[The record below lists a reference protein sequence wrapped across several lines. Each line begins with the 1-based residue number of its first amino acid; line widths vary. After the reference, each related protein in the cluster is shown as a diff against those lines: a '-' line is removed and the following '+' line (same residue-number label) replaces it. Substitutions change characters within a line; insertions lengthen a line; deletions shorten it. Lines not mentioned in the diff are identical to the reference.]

1 MNRMSI
7 AIRPDIGASARIVQ
21 YNRLRYANIL
31 INRPVLILVE
41 RGTKIL
47 RSGEE
52 EWVVPAGGC
61 IALAQGETFD
71 VVNAAEGEHAYE
83 ARWIAFEPE
92 TVGAFAAKA
101 GQGQPFP
108 RAFPIHGP
116 HKRFHDAFAD
126 CAQAI
131 TEPGGIPVEIA
142 RHRLDELL
150 LWLDLA
156 GGRFAPPRPP
166 GFSDRV
172 RDLISNEPNGDW
184 TSVRLCRLTGVSEA
198 TLRRKL
204 AAENWSLQSLL
215 IDVRMSIAMQL
226 LQSTDLS
233 ILRIAEAVGYESQ
246 SRFAV
251 RFRARFGFA
260 PSAIR
265 GHIRPD
271 PKISASSSPS
281 RHMDCPLP

>member
-1 MNRMSI
+1 MDRMNI

-41 RGTKIL
+41 RGPKIL
-47 RSGEE
+47 RNNEE
-52 EWVVPAGGC
+52 EWAVPAGGC

-71 VVNAAEGEHAYE
+71 VMNIAEGERAYE
-83 ARWIAFEPE
+83 ARWIAFEPD
-92 TVGAFAAKA
+92 TVSAFTGKS

-108 RAFPIHGP
+108 HAFPILSP
-116 HKRFHDAFAD
+116 HAGFYGAFTD
-126 CAQAI
+126 SAQAI
-131 TEPGGIPVEIA
+131 VEPGGIPDAIA
-142 RHRLDELL
+142 RHRLGELL

-156 GGRFAPPRPP
+156 GGRFALPRPA

-172 RDLISNEPNGDW
+172 RDLLSADPARDW
-184 TSVRLCRLTGVSEA
+184 ASARLCDALGVSEA

-204 AAENWSLQSLL
+204 AAEKWSFQSLL

-281 RHMDCPLP
+281 RHTDYPLP

>member
-1 MNRMSI
+1 MNI
-7 AIRPDIGASARIVQ
+7 AIRPEIGASARIVQ

-41 RGTKIL
+41 RGTKVL
-47 RSGEE
+47 RTGDE
-52 EWVVPAGGC
+52 EWIVPAGGC

-71 VVNAAEGEHAYE
+71 VINAAEGEAAYE

-92 TVGAFAAKA
+92 TVAAFAA
-101 GQGQPFP
+101 GSGTGRPFP
-108 RAFPIHGP
+108 RAFTVDRP
-116 HKRFHDAFAD
+116 HRSFHDAFAD

-131 TEPGGIPVEIA
+131 VEPDSIPAEIA
-142 RHRLDELL
+142 RHRLGELL

-156 GGRFAPPRPP
+156 GGRFALPRAA

-172 RDLISNEPNGDW
+172 RDLISAEPHADW
-184 TSVRLCRLTGVSEA
+184 TSADLCRALAVSEA

-204 AAENWSLQSLL
+204 SAENWSFQALL

-226 LQSTDLS
+226 LQSTALS
-233 ILRIAEAVGYESQ
+233 ILRIAEAVGYDSQ
-246 SRFAV
+246 SRFAA

-265 GHIRPD
+265 GHLRPG
-271 PKISASSSPS
+271 PGS
-281 RHMDCPLP
+281 

>member
-1 MNRMSI
+1 MSI
-7 AIRPDIGASARIVQ
+7 SIRPDIGASARIVQ

-92 TVGAFAAKA
+92 TVAAFTANA
-101 GQGQPFP
+101 GQGRPFP
-108 RAFPIHGP
+108 RAFPVHNP
-116 HKRFHDAFAD
+116 HKGFHDAFAD

-131 TEPGGIPVEIA
+131 TKPGSIPVEIA
-142 RHRLDELL
+142 RHRLGELL

-172 RDLISNEPNGDW
+172 RDLISNEPDGDW
-184 TSVRLCRLTGVSEA
+184 TSARLCRLIGASEA

-204 AAENWSLQSLL
+204 AAEKWSLQSLL

-233 ILRIAEAVGYESQ
+233 ILRIAEAVGYDSQ
-246 SRFAV
+246 SRFAA

-281 RHMDCPLP
+281 RHTDCPLP

>member
-1 MNRMSI
+1 MSI
-7 AIRPDIGASARIVQ
+7 AIRPEIGASARIVQ

-41 RGTKIL
+41 RGTKVL
-47 RSGEE
+47 RTGEE

-71 VVNAAEGEHAYE
+71 VVNAAEGERAYE
-83 ARWIAFEPE
+83 ARWIAFEPD
-92 TVGAFAAKA
+92 TVAAFAARP
-101 GQGQPFP
+101 GNGQPFG
-108 RAFPIHGP
+108 RAFTIREP
-116 HKRFHDAFAD
+116 HRGFHDSFAD
-126 CAQAI
+126 CTEAI
-131 TEPGGIPVEIA
+131 TDPGGIPAQIA
-142 RHRLDELL
+142 RHRLGELL

-156 GGRFAPPRPP
+156 GGRFALPRPA

-172 RDLISNEPNGDW
+172 RDLVAGKPEANW
-184 TSVRLCRLTGVSEA
+184 TSADLCHALGVSEA
-198 TLRRKL
+198 TLRRRL
-204 AAENWSLQSLL
+204 AAEKWSFQSLL

-226 LQSTDLS
+226 LQSTDMSVLG
-233 ILRIAEAVGYESQ
+233 IAGAVGYESQ
-246 SRFAV
+246 SRFAA

-271 PKISASSSPS
+271 PVVSASSSPGP
-281 RHMDCPLP
+281 RTDCPPP

>member
-1 MNRMSI
+1 MNI
-7 AIRPDIGASARIVQ
+7 AIRPEIGASARIVQ

-31 INRPVLILVE
+31 ISRPVLILVE

-47 RSGEE
+47 RSGGE

-61 IALAQGETFD
+61 IALAQGEIFD
-71 VVNAAEGEHAYE
+71 VVNAADGASAYE

-92 TVGAFAAKA
+92 TVAAFAAKP
-101 GQGQPFP
+101 GNG
-108 RAFPIHGP
+108 RAFERAFTIHRPRQG
-116 HKRFHDAFAD
+116 FHHAFAD
-126 CAQAI
+126 CTEAI
-131 TEPGGIPVEIA
+131 TEPGSIPTEIA
-142 RHRLDELL
+142 RHRLGELL

-156 GGRFAPPRPP
+156 GGRFLAPKPVS
-166 GFSDRV
+166 FSDRV
-172 RDLISNEPNGDW
+172 RELLSSEPHTDW
-184 TSVRLCRLTGVSEA
+184 ASADLCRTLGVSEA

-204 AAENWSLQSLL
+204 AAEKWSFQSLL

-233 ILRIAEAVGYESQ
+233 ILRIAEAVGYLSQ
-246 SRFAV
+246 SRFAA
-251 RFRARFGFA
+251 RFRSRFGFP

-271 PKISASSSPS
+271 PAINAASSPS
-281 RHMDCPLP
+281 KRTGYPTP

>member
-1 MNRMSI
+1 MNI

-21 YNRLRYANIL
+21 YNRLRYSNIL
-31 INRPVLILVE
+31 ISRPVLILVE

-47 RSGEE
+47 RTAGE

-61 IALAQGETFD
+61 VALAQGEVFD
-71 VVNAAEGEHAYE
+71 VVNAADGEAAYA

-92 TVGAFAAKA
+92 TVAAFSAKPGSGHPFEQA
-101 GQGQPFP
+101 FVVHQP
-108 RAFPIHGP
+108 HQ
-116 HKRFHDAFAD
+116 RFHEAFAD

-131 TEPGGIPVEIA
+131 TEPGSIPTEIA
-142 RHRLDELL
+142 RHRLGELL

-156 GGRFAPPRPP
+156 GGRFAGQKPA

-172 RDLISNEPNGDW
+172 RALFSSEPHIDW
-184 TSVRLCRLTGVSEA
+184 TGASLCGRLGVSEA

-204 AAENWSLQSLL
+204 AAEKWSFQSLL

-233 ILRIAEAVGYESQ
+233 VLRIAEAVGYQSQ
-246 SRFAV
+246 SRFAA
-251 RFRARFGFA
+251 RFRNRFGFA

-281 RHMDCPLP
+281 KQTDCPSP